1 MVIFTEW
8 DQEKRRV
15 EDCGWETEQR
25 ELLCS
30 QHTFNTLNTNEIP
43 CLGRLAGRR
52 SEAKWNLKN
61 LCYKVWARLGDSIYT
76 QFIAQ
81 L

>member
-1 MVIFTEW
+1 MVAGK
-8 DQEKRRV
+8 QNK
-15 EDCGWETEQR
+15 G
-25 ELLCS
+25 
-30 QHTFNTLNTNEIP
+30 NYTLNTLSIP
-43 CLGRLAGRR
+43 STPAKNHAWGRLAGRR

>member
-25 ELLCS
+25 ELYS
-30 QHTFNTLNTNEIP
+30 QHTFNTLNTSEKP
-43 CLGRLAGRR
+43 CLGKARR
-52 SEAKWNLKN
+52 EEERGKVESEKSL
-61 LCYKVWARLGDSIYT
+61 L
-76 QFIAQ
+76 
-81 L
+81 